1 MTNKILALK
10 YRPQEFKDLIGQEVM
25 AQTITNAIKLG
36 KTPNA
41 YLLTGIRGVGKT
53 TTARLIAKALNCQKN
68 DDPKITCSG
77 EKFCPT
83 CQEIINSNHIDI
95 LEMDA
100 ASKTGIDDVRELIES
115 SKYSPT
121 SAKFKIFI
129 IDEVHMLSK
138 QAFNGLL
145 KTLEEPPPSLKF
157 ILATTEVRKI
167 PVTILSRCQR
177 FDLKRVS
184 VDQLCGHLKMIADKE
199 KGKISEDA
207 IKLIARTSEGSV
219 RDSISLLDRALI
231 SQSINEGK
239 QVEEPDVRQML
250 GLADKSKIISLFKEV
265 LSGNE
270 KDALKFLHELINDG
284 LDAKNFLNDIL
295 EVLYLFSRRISL
307 GPIEKDMSISESEV
321 QMVDQYSKNID
332 MQDIG
337 LFWQLT
343 IKTIDDL
350 RIVGNENLTLEM
362 YIMQLVHLKNIDV
375 RKENVNLENDNNQP
389 SNENLVGK
397 KIDEK
402 TLETNI
408 PNQIKNQLKSI
419 NQIKTNPVKSYSKDS
434 QSSKI
439 EITSFQDLIVQ
450 ANKEK
455 EIELKYDLE
464 RNVKLVS
471 FNRGKI
477 DISFN
482 EKLNKNFIKNLTE
495 KLLLWTGER
504 WIISLSK
511 NADAKSI
518 YEINQEDK
526 SNKIEE
532 FKKSKIAQDIQK
544 AFPDAK
550 LIDLKEEE

>member
-53 TTARLIAKALNCQKN
+53 TTARLIAKALNCEKNHNQKIKCSAE
-68 DDPKITCSG
+68 DFCTTC
-77 EKFCPT
+77 K
-83 CQEIINSNHIDI
+83 EIVNSNHIDI

-100 ASKTGIDDVRELIES
+100 ASKTGIDDVRELIEN

-177 FDLKRVS
+177 FDLKRVG
-184 VDQLCGHLKMIADKE
+184 VDSLLDHLKKIAIKE
-199 KGKISEDA
+199 NGNITDNA
-207 IKLIARTSEGSV
+207 LKLIARTSEGSV

-231 SQSINEGK
+231 AQSINEN
-239 QVEEPDVRQML
+239 QPIEETDVRKML
-250 GLADKSKIISLFKEV
+250 GLADKTKVISLLKEV
-265 LSGNE
+265 LSGKE
-270 KDALKFLHELINDG
+270 KESITILKELINDG

-295 EVLYLFSRRISL
+295 EVLYLFSRKINL
-307 GPIEKDMSISESEV
+307 GPIEDDLSVSESEL

-362 YIMQLVHLKNIDV
+362 YVMQLIHLKNLEDK
-375 RKENVNLENDNNQP
+375 KETTNLNDSSSIETENF
-389 SNENLVGK
+389 SSK
-397 KIDEK
+397 KIDENK
-402 TLETNI
+402 IESNLSNKA
-408 PNQIKNQLKSI
+408 KNQLKSTE
-419 NQIKTNPVKSYSKDS
+419 QIKTNPIKKINHENGK
-434 QSSKI
+434 SKI
-439 EITSFQDLIVQ
+439 EITSFQDLIDY

-471 FNRGKI
+471 FNKGKI

-495 KLLLWTGER
+495 RLLNWTGER

-511 NADAKSI
+511 NLEAKSL
-518 YEINQEDK
+518 YEKNQENET
-526 SNKIEE
+526 NKINE
-532 FKKSKIAQDIQK
+532 FKKSKIAK
-544 AFPDAK
+544 ELELAFPDAR
-550 LIDLKEEE
+550 LIEVKDDD

>member
-68 DDPKITCSG
+68 ENSKIICSS

-83 CQEIINSNHIDI
+83 CKEIINSNHIDI

-100 ASKTGIDDVRELIES
+100 ASKTGIDDVRELIEN

-157 ILATTEVRKI
+157 VLATTEVRKI

-184 VDQLCGHLKMIADKE
+184 VEQLCLHLKKIADKE

-231 SQSINEGK
+231 SQFINENK
-239 QVEEPDVRQML
+239 QIEEVDVRQML

-270 KDALKFLHELINDG
+270 KVALKLLNELINDG

-307 GPIEKDMSISESEV
+307 GPIEKDVSISESDV
-321 QMVDQYSKNID
+321 QMVDQYSKNLD
-332 MQDIG
+332 MQDIS

-350 RIVGNENLTLEM
+350 KIVGNENLTLEM
-362 YIMQLVHLKNIDV
+362 YIMQLTHLKNIDS
-375 RKENVNLENDNNQP
+375 KEEEVNFENNNIKL
-389 SNENLVGK
+389 SNENFVEK
-397 KIDEK
+397 KTQEK
-402 TLETNI
+402 SLEDNI
-408 PNQIKNQLKSI
+408 SNQIKNQLKSTD
-419 NQIKTNPVKSYSKDS
+419 QIKTKPAKSSFEDSKVK
-434 QSSKI
+434 KI
-439 EITSFQDLIVQ
+439 EITSFQDLIDQ
-450 ANKEK
+450 ANKDR

-471 FNRGKI
+471 FNKGTI

-495 KLLLWTGER
+495 KLLLWTGDR

-511 NADAKSI
+511 NSSAKSI
-518 YEINQEDK
+518 YEKNQEDK
-526 SNKIEE
+526 SIKIQE
-532 FKKSKIAQDIQK
+532 FKKSKIAKSIQE